1 MAADICIWKTP
12 SHMKLSNKDKG
23 TLLNGEQSHPF
34 NLFIKVYLALVLVGY
49 KVNMVKSQISF
60 IYQICIEFYI
70 KYLYRLINPK
80 QHSINYNFE
89 GKLNNA

>member
-49 KVNMVKSQISF
+49 KVYGKEPDF
-60 IYQICIEFYI
+60 IYIPD
-70 KYLYRLINPK
+70 L
-80 QHSINYNFE
+80 H
-89 GKLNNA
+89 